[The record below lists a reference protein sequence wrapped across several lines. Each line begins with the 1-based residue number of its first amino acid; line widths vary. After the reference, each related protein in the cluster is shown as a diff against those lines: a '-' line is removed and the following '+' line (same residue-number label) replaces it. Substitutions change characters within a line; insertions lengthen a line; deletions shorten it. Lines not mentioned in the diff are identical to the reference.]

1 MRLRTRRRAL
11 RRPVTFEPLENRC
24 VLSSVSA
31 SVGSVEPFPQEGS
44 VRAAVESTERF
55 GKGVQLDKVRSLY
68 GLTGRGQTIAV
79 IDTGIA
85 YDQRALGS
93 GYGSAARVVGGW
105 DVAEQDADP
114 YDDGPAGFHG
124 THVAGIIAADD
135 PLRPGVAPGVDLVTV
150 RVFDDLGNGS
160 LAWVEQALRWVADN
174 RDAYRYPITAV
185 NLSLGTSYNGTSP
198 PDYAVL
204 EDELRTL
211 WDAGILVVAAAGNDF
226 GRYGR
231 PGLSYPAASPYV
243 LPVGSLDATGRLSAF
258 TQRLERM
265 LAAPG
270 ENIVSTVPDHLLSRD
285 RINDDWAAAS
295 GTSMAAPVV
304 VGAAALV
311 RQAMGI
317 YGAPAVTPRA
327 IADVLKQTATP
338 VDDPLTDRTYRA
350 LDLAAAIG
358 SLVPADDYGDSRG
371 EAYDLELLDTDS
383 TVAGLIATTADRD
396 VFRFQVSA
404 GGWVDAQWRDD
415 PPDGLVWEIV
425 GAARVLRNQKW
436 VYQVEPGR
444 DYFLEVGSRGRIGR
458 YAVDLRWEAAEI
470 DLGEV
475 DQTTLQLGAAAT
487 TTFGWT
493 AVRDGRLTLA
503 TSSDISTWQLVLSDG
518 RVVRPARDYRF
529 GGRRI
534 DVNVRRGD
542 RLALIVAPQSPFELT
557 IANRVRLDDGTLVI
571 SGGNEATGTVVGL
584 GTRITVSLDGV
595 RYSWLSERIRAVR
608 FEGVGG
614 DDRLR
619 VYGTRRSETVRVV
632 EGRLEWSSAATKL
645 TAIDAAILDL
655 VSGGGEDDVL
665 RIASGAGDDLFQI
678 DPREVSLVGDG
689 LELRGR
695 TFDRV
700 YLDGGEG
707 LDRAEVVG
715 SSGSDTFLSLAD
727 SARYFGKGFHF
738 KFTRIEDL
746 QIDSGGGSDDVARFF
761 GSPRAESWSGGGG
774 FAVWKSGALRRS
786 VRDFDR
792 VYVYDFGGAD
802 DQVAL
807 MGTDRGSVFRVG
819 ADRLEQRTGRFFTRI
834 QQWRN
839 ARLVGSPDAWDEVR
853 WIGGETPGRPD
864 PGLQFEAIDRFFA
877 DWH

>member
-24 VLSSVSA
+24 VLSSLSLQI
-31 SVGSVEPFPQEGS
+31 GSVEPFPQEGS
-44 VRAAVESTERF
+44 VGTAVESTARF

-85 YDQRALGS
+85 YDQQALGS
-93 GYGSAARVVGGW
+93 GYGKAARVVGGW

-124 THVAGIIAADD
+124 THVAGIIASDD
-135 PLRPGVAPGVDLVTV
+135 QLRPGVAPGVDLVSV
-150 RVFDDLGNGS
+150 RVFDDLGNGT

-174 RDAYRYPITAV
+174 RNAYRYPITAV

-198 PDYAVL
+198 PDYAAL

-211 WDAGILVVAAAGNDF
+211 WDAGILVVAAAGNGF
-226 GRYGR
+226 GQYGR

-243 LPVGSLDATGRLSAF
+243 LPVGSLDATGKLSAF
-258 TQRLERM
+258 TQRLNRM

-295 GTSMAAPVV
+295 GTSMATPVV

-317 YGAPAVTPRA
+317 YDARAVTPGA
-327 IADVLKQTATP
+327 IMEVLRQTASS
-338 VDDPLTDRTYRA
+338 VYDPLTNQSYSA

-371 EAYDLELLDTDS
+371 EAYDFGVLDTHS
-383 TVAGLIATTADRD
+383 TIAGLIATTADRD

-404 GGWVDAQWRDD
+404 GGWVDAQWQDG

-425 GAARVLRNQKW
+425 GAARVRRNQKW

-444 DYFLEVGSRGRIGR
+444 DYFLEVGSQGSIGR

-475 DQTTLQLGAAAT
+475 DQTTLQLGTAAT

-503 TSSDISTWQLVLSDG
+503 TSSDTSAWQLVLPDG

-542 RLALIVAPQSPFELT
+542 RLTLIVAPQSPFELT
-557 IANRVRLDDGTLVI
+557 IANRVRLRDGRLVI
-571 SGGNEATGTVVGL
+571 SGGNVATGTVVGL
-584 GTRITVSLDGV
+584 GTRVTVSLGGV
-595 RYSWLSERIRAVR
+595 RYSWSAEQIRAIH
-608 FEGVGG
+608 FEGIGG

-619 VYGTRRSETVRVV
+619 VYGTSRSDTARITA
-632 EGRLEWSSAATKL
+632 GRLEWSSAATKL
-645 TAIDAAILDL
+645 TATDAAILDL

-665 RIASGAGDDLFQI
+665 RIASGAGDDLFRI
-678 DPREVSLVGDG
+678 DPREVSLVVDG

-700 YLDGGEG
+700 YLDGGAG
-707 LDRAEVVG
+707 LDRAQVVG
-715 SSGSDTFLSLAD
+715 STGSDTFVSRSD

-738 KFTRIEDL
+738 KFTGIEDL
-746 QIDSGGGSDDVARFF
+746 QIDSGGGQDDVARFF
-761 GSPRAESWSGGGG
+761 GSPQTESWSGGGG
-774 FAVWKSGALRRS
+774 SAVWKSGASRRS

-792 VYVYDFGGAD
+792 VYVYDFSGAD
-802 DQVAL
+802 DQVTL

-819 ADRLEQRTGRFFTRI
+819 TDRLEHRTGGFFTRI
-834 QQWRN
+834 EGWEN
-839 ARLVGSPDAWDEVR
+839 ARLVGSADAWDEVR
-853 WIGGETPGRPD
+853 WIGGETPERPE